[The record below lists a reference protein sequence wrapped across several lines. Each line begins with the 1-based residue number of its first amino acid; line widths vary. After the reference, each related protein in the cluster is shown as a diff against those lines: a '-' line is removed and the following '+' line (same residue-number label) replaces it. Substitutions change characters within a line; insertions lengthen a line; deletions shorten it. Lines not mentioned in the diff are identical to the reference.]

1 MIQRKQVPLLLA
13 NAALVGLLAIG
24 DASAASFTGSVQ
36 TGFASP
42 LGATTSGPATY
53 QDAVGSE
60 TAVSTTS
67 SATGGSGF
75 VRATSFS
82 GLATA
87 SATID
92 YMIRLVGPAG
102 NAVPVGILASGY
114 ADGAGYYNS
123 RSSITITQGS
133 NVLAR
138 GGTISPRQ
146 APVYTNGRF
155 DFVVDQVLQLEPNVD
170 YRVFMTAMASSG
182 NLSARF
188 SSFAEAY
195 VDPVFTVDAAY
206 ASLYTLTGVPAVPE
220 PGTWVLLLTGGGMI
234 CLATRRQRRL
244 AHFS

>member
-1 MIQRKQVPLLLA
+1 M
-13 NAALVGLLAIG
+13 
-24 DASAASFTGSVQ
+24 
-36 TGFASP
+36 
-42 LGATTSGPATY
+42 
-53 QDAVGSE
+53 
-60 TAVSTTS
+60 STTS

-123 RSSITITQGS
+123 RASITVTQGS

-138 GGTISPRQ
+138 GGAGSPRQ

-155 DFVVDQVLQLEPNVD
+155 DFVVDQMLQLEPNVD

-188 SSFAEAY
+188 KSFAEAY